1 MPVDAN
7 VTLGRIHGIE
17 IRLHLSWFALA
28 LLLVLSLSAHF
39 DNAHPDWGQAVV
51 VFSAVVTSILFFVT
65 LLLHEL
71 SHAAVARRNDLPV
84 ESITLFALGG
94 VARIRKDAAE
104 ARTEFWM
111 AIAGPLVSALIGAL
125 ALALAFALGWSPAT
139 EPVSPT
145 LATLVWLGYINLS
158 LAVFNM
164 IPGFPLD
171 GGRVLRAL
179 LWWVTKDPDRAT
191 RAAAIVGQMVGGLLI
206 FTGLV
211 RFFGEEGL
219 AGLWM
224 AVIGWFLLSAAGA
237 SLQQSQTWQRLQG
250 VRVADVM
257 ARDCAFVDAR
267 TSVEEFVDTHLLR
280 PGPPCYVVLERGRP
294 AGLVTSHDV
303 RRLRRERWPYVTV
316 DAVMQPLERLKSVSA
331 ETPLRESLE
340 AMVEEDV
347 SELPVIEDGHLEGV
361 VSRGSILGF
370 LKTRAELRL

>member
-1 MPVDAN
+1 
-7 VTLGRIHGIE
+7 
-17 IRLHLSWFALA
+17 
-28 LLLVLSLSAHF
+28 VL
-39 DNAHPDWGQAVV
+39 
-51 VFSAVVTSILFFVT
+51 SAVVTSILFFVT

-94 VARIRKDAAE
+94 VARIRRDAAE

-139 EPVSPT
+139 EPASPP

-179 LWWVTKDPDRAT
+179 LWWMTKDPDRAT
-191 RAAAIVGQMVGGLLI
+191 RAAAIVGEGVGGLLI
-206 FTGLV
+206 FMGLV

-237 SLQQSQTWQRLQG
+237 SLRQSQAWRRLQG
-250 VRVADVM
+250 IRVADVM
-257 ARDCAFVDAR
+257 ARDYSFVDAR
-267 TSVEEFVDTHLLR
+267 TSVQEFVDTHLLR
-280 PGPPCYVVLERGRP
+280 PGPPCYVVREGGRP
-294 AGLVTSHDV
+294 AGLVTTDDV

-316 DAVMQPLERLKSVSA
+316 DAVMQPLERLKAVTS

-340 AMVEEDV
+340 AMAEEDV

>member
-1 MPVDAN
+1 
-7 VTLGRIHGIE
+7 
-17 IRLHLSWFALA
+17 
-28 LLLVLSLSAHF
+28 VLSLSAHF